1 MNIKVLFFGRVRETI
16 KSSAEDLV
24 VPNNSTLKTVINMIE
39 SEFAAISELPIIY
52 SINNE
57 YIYDLDTSLK
67 EGDIIGFI
75 PPISGG

>member
-39 SEFAAISELPIIY
+39 SESSAISELSIIY

-57 YIYDLDTSLK
+57 YIYDLDTSLS